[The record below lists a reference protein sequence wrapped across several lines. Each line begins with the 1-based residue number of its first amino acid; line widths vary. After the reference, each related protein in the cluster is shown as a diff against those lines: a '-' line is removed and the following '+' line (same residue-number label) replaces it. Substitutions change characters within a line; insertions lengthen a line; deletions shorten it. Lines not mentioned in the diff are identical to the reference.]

1 MSVLLWTIAVIAVLL
16 AAGYVYE
23 KVQEARDRRRYPA
36 PGRLI
41 VVGNRRMH
49 LFCQGN
55 APGPTVVIEQGI
67 ACPAIVWRGV
77 EAEIARFA
85 RACTY
90 DRAGF
95 QWSDAAPAGRSL
107 ADRVTDLHAV
117 LQDGGVPAP
126 YLFVAHS
133 LGGLLVRQ
141 FAARYPDLV
150 AGVVLVDSPDEPV
163 VFRSALAP
171 FYAQGIR
178 MQQILGVAA
187 RFGLMRLLG
196 RHLPMLMLP
205 DDPAGYALCVR
216 PGHAAAAADDFR
228 AVLSASAAIRQSQQP
243 GCLGARPLLV
253 LAHGVPFP
261 PMAAVMEEGWQ
272 DGLEWVCR
280 LSTDSELVMAHK
292 SGHLIY
298 MDEPDLIV
306 ESVRR
311 VHTAIRERS
320 PLRGRDA
327 SFTGA

>member
-1 MSVLLWTIAVIAVLL
+1 MSVLLWTIAVIAALL
-16 AAGYVYE
+16 VAGYVYE
-23 KVQEARDRRRYPA
+23 KVQEAGDRRRFPA
-36 PGRLI
+36 PGRLMA
-41 VVGNRRMH
+41 VGNRRMH

-55 APGPTVVIEQGI
+55 APGPTVVIEQGM

-77 EAEIARFA
+77 QTQIAQFA
-85 RACTY
+85 RVCTY

-95 QWSDAAPAGRSL
+95 QWSDAAPAGRTL
-107 ADRVTDLHAV
+107 EDRVTDLHAV
-117 LQDGGVPAP
+117 LQGGEVPAP

-133 LGGLLVRQ
+133 LGGLLVRR

-150 AGVVLVDSPDEPV
+150 AGIVLVDSPDEAV
-163 VFRSALAP
+163 IFRTALAP
-171 FYAQGIR
+171 FYAQGVR
-178 MQQILGVAA
+178 MQQILSVVA
-187 RFGLMRLLG
+187 RFGLLRLLG
-196 RHLPMLMLP
+196 RRVPMLMLP

-228 AVLSASAAIRQSQQP
+228 AVASASEAIRQPQQP
-243 GCLGARPLLV
+243 GCLGDRPLLV

-261 PMAAVMEEGWQ
+261 PVAAVMEEGWK
-272 DGLEWVCR
+272 DGLERVCR
-280 LSTDSELVMAHK
+280 LSSNSELVMAHK

-320 PLRGRDA
+320 PSVRRGA
-327 SFTGA
+327 SLTGA